1 MGSSPMG
8 ARPEASPDLDS
19 DLDTGLD
26 TRLDARLTA
35 ELAAIPESQ
44 MQVLQ
49 GMGVSDGIAIGS
61 AVVIE
66 TRVPDVFRFTL
77 ADDKVESEVER
88 LHTAVEHARGE
99 LHRTRAKAAETGGQ
113 EVAAIFDAHL
123 LLLSDRTFL
132 GLVEERI
139 RSKQVNAEWAVHKTA
154 EELDN
159 RFAQIDDAY
168 LRARSEDL
176 TDVSRHLLRSLHG
189 ISHRDISELTE
200 NVVVVADDL
209 TPSDAIRLGR
219 ERVLGFAIESGG
231 RTSHTTIIAR
241 SLNLPLVAGLT
252 GITGQ
257 STEKAQLIVDGE
269 TGTVILY
276 PTPEVLEQYRAREAE
291 WRRRD
296 LDLRATRELEART
309 RDGVEIQLMANI
321 DLAEEIGDVG
331 CFGAAGIGLYRSEFL
346 YLEKSP
352 LLPTEEEHVA
362 LYRSLIEA
370 AAPSPTII
378 RTYDLGGRK
387 LAREVMDN
395 QEENPVL
402 GLRGIRL
409 TLARR
414 DVFRTQVRALLRAGL
429 YGDLW
434 VMLPLVSTLDEFRQF
449 RTFMAAMMEE
459 LESED
464 VPFSRDIRLGVM
476 IEVPA
481 AAMIS
486 DILAREVDF
495 FSIGTN
501 DLIQYSLAV
510 DRNNEHVAY
519 LYQPL
524 HPAILRMLRWVIDN
538 ARAAGIEV
546 SLCGEMGA
554 DPRYALVLVGMG
566 LRRISM
572 SPRQIPEVKTWIRDV
587 SLTDLE
593 TLVQE
598 CAQYGTASEVH
609 QHVEAFLARTLSP
622 HLLNDFS

>member
-1 MGSSPMG
+1 
-8 ARPEASPDLDS
+8 
-19 DLDTGLD
+19 
-26 TRLDARLTA
+26 
-35 ELAAIPESQ
+35 
-44 MQVLQ
+44 
-49 GMGVSDGIAIGS
+49 
-61 AVVIE
+61 
-66 TRVPDVFRFTL
+66 
-77 ADDKVESEVER
+77 
-88 LHTAVEHARGE
+88 
-99 LHRTRAKAAETGGQ
+99 
-113 EVAAIFDAHL
+113 
-123 LLLSDRTFL
+123 
-132 GLVEERI
+132 
-139 RSKQVNAEWAVHKTA
+139 
-154 EELDN
+154 
-159 RFAQIDDAY
+159 
-168 LRARSEDL
+168 
-176 TDVSRHLLRSLHG
+176 
-189 ISHRDISELTE
+189 
-200 NVVVVADDL
+200 
-209 TPSDAIRLGR
+209 
-219 ERVLGFAIESGG
+219 
-231 RTSHTTIIAR
+231 
-241 SLNLPLVAGLT
+241 
-252 GITGQ
+252 
-257 STEKAQLIVDGE
+257 
-269 TGTVILY
+269 
-276 PTPEVLEQYRAREAE
+276 
-291 WRRRD
+291 
-296 LDLRATRELEART
+296 
-309 RDGVEIQLMANI
+309 MANI

-352 LLPTEEEHVA
+352 LLPTEDEHLA

-370 AAPSPTII
+370 AAPNPTII

-414 DVFRTQVRALLRAGL
+414 DVFRTQIRALLRAGL

-449 RTFMAAMMEE
+449 RAFMEAMMEE
-459 LESED
+459 LESEG

-486 DILAREVDF
+486 DVLAREVGF

-524 HPAILRMLRWVIDN
+524 HPAILRMLRSVIEN

-554 DPRYALVLVGMG
+554 DPRYALVLIGMG

-587 SLTDLE
+587 KLADLE
-593 TLVQE
+593 ALVQE

-609 QHVEAFLARTLSP
+609 QHVEEFLARTLSP
-622 HLLNDFS
+622 HLLHDVS

>member
-1 MGSSPMG
+1 
-8 ARPEASPDLDS
+8 
-19 DLDTGLD
+19 
-26 TRLDARLTA
+26 LDARLKA
-35 ELAAIPESQ
+35 ELAAIPETH

-88 LHTAVEHARGE
+88 LHAAVEHARGE

-139 RSKQVNAEWAVHKTA
+139 RTKQVNAEWAVHKTA

-189 ISHRDISELTE
+189 ISHRDISELPE

-269 TGTVILY
+269 AGTVILY
-276 PTPEVLEQYRAREAE
+276 PTEEVLEQYRAKRVE

-352 LLPTEEEHVA
+352 LLPTEDEHLA

-370 AAPSPTII
+370 AAPNPTII

-429 YGDLW
+429 HGDLW

-449 RTFMAAMMEE
+449 QTFMAAMMEE
-459 LESED
+459 LESEG

-486 DILAREVDF
+486 DVLAREVGF

-593 TLVQE
+593 ILVQE
-598 CAQYGTASEVH
+598 CAQYGTAAEVH

-622 HLLNDFS
+622 HLLSDIS